1 MSLLTCNQFL
11 DELSEFLDDSV
22 QGQLRQ
28 ELEQHMAECPNCWVM
43 VNTTK
48 KTLEIYRGLEPEQ
61 IPSELHSRLM
71 SAIEKKQKKH
81 EA

>member
-28 ELEQHMAECPNCWVM
+28 ELEQHLAECPNCWVM

-48 KTLEIYRGLEPEQ
+48 KTLEIYRGLEPEA
-61 IPSELHSRLM
+61 IPCDLHSRLM
-71 SAIEKKQKKH
+71 SAIEKKRQKPQ
-81 EA
+81 A